1 VKWRLGTLL
10 TATLVVT
17 VACDPGMTISQA
29 SSPGA
34 AKGARVAVNVKT
46 SHPLVGETWYAPD
59 TKVRNSSESPITVTG
74 VELSARGVTYA
85 NRPRRPGTYPLIVP
99 PGGTDA
105 LDIWFD
111 LNDGVKKTFQQ
122 SAELRV
128 HYRNGDG
135 EEVAEVKMIGG
146 PLNTD
151 AR

>member
-1 VKWRLGTLL
+1 MKWRLGTLL
-10 TATLVVT
+10 IAALVVT

-46 SHPLVGETWYAPD
+46 SHPLVGATWYAPD
-59 TKVRNSSESPITVTG
+59 TKVTNSSESPITVTG
-74 VELSARGVTYA
+74 VELIARGVTYP
-85 NRPRRPGTYPLIVP
+85 NRPHRSGTYPLIVP
-99 PGGTDA
+99 PGETDA

-111 LNDGVKKTFQQ
+111 LHDDVKKTFQQ

-128 HYRNGDG
+128 HYRGG
-135 EEVAEVKMIGG
+135 GSEEVAEVKIIGG
-146 PLNTD
+146 PLNTN

>member
-1 VKWRLGTLL
+1 MKRRLGTLL

-34 AKGARVAVNVKT
+34 TKGAVSVHVKT

-59 TKVRNSSESPITVTG
+59 TKVTNSSESPITVSR
-74 VELSARGVTYA
+74 VELSARGVAYA

-99 PGGTDA
+99 TGGTEA

-111 LNDGVKKTFQQ
+111 LHDDVKKTFQQ
-122 SAELRV
+122 SATLDV
-128 HYRNGDG
+128 HYRKGDQ
-135 EEVAEVKMIGG
+135 EETAQVNLIGG
-146 PLNTD
+146 PLNTT

>member
-29 SSPGA
+29 SAPEAG
-34 AKGARVAVNVKT
+34 KGARVAVNVKT

-59 TKVRNSSESPITVTG
+59 AQVTNSSESPITVTG

-85 NRPRRPGTYPLIVP
+85 NRPGRPGTYPLIVA
-99 PGGTDA
+99 PGKTDA

-111 LNDGVKKTFQQ
+111 LSDDVKKTLQQ
-122 SAELRV
+122 AAGLRV
-128 HYRNGDG
+128 HYRVGDR
-135 EEVAEVKMIGG
+135 EEVAEVKMIAG
-146 PLNTD
+146 PLNTN